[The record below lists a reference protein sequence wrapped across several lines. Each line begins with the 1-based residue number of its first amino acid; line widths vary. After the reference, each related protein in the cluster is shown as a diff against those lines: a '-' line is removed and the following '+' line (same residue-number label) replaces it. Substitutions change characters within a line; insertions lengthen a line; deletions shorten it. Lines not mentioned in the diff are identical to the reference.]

1 MSRIAALLEKIALL
15 EKQLQEIQKR
25 CPHVFLE
32 TSHSDERICMRCSYT
47 EKIVYRFPEENDAG
61 PGTQIKELLLG
72 NDNGKGRMREE

>member
-1 MSRIAALLEKIALL
+1 MSTIAALLEKIALL

-47 EKIVYRFPEENDAG
+47 EKIVYRFPEE
-61 PGTQIKELLLG
+61 
-72 NDNGKGRMREE
+72 KGRGARHSNKRTSLGQ